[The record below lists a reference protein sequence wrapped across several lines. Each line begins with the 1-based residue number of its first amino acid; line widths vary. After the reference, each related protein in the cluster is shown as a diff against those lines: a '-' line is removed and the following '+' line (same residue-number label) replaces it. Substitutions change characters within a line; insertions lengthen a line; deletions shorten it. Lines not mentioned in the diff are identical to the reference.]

1 MTDARFVQIHTLH
14 GYPAALLNRDDSG
27 LAKRIPY
34 GGVVRTRISSQCLK
48 RHWRVADDPH
58 AIHAVPGVEQAVR
71 SRNIVDRRVVAPMR
85 EDGVAEEVAVA
96 VGAALNEGVY
106 SDKGGDEQGRQPLLL
121 GEPEIQYL
129 LEHAQ
134 AIVAEHGD
142 DAEAARKA
150 AEALFPK
157 ERANWQAFRDQTRL
171 PGGIESALFGR
182 MVTSDPGANVDAA
195 VHVAHALTVHAEESE
210 MDYFSVVD
218 DLRTADEDAGA
229 AHLGDTELTAGLFYG
244 YVVVDVPELVANVSG
259 DRDLSAKVA
268 ANLLHLIATVSPGA
282 KLGSTAPYAY
292 AEAMLVEI
300 GERQPRSLAAAFR
313 DPIAPRVDVATGALA
328 EQLAR
333 YDAAYGPHESRR
345 AMTTVPQEFPGAESG
360 ALPDISGWVKAAI
373 AGGSA

>member
-58 AIHAVPGVEQAVR
+58 AIHAVPGVEHAVR
-71 SRNIVDRRVVAPMR
+71 SRNIVDRRVVAPLC
-85 EDGVAEEVAVA
+85 EDGVADDVAKA
-96 VGAALNEGVY
+96 VGEALNEGVY
-106 SDKGGDEQGRQPLLL
+106 GDKGGVEKGRQPLLL
-121 GEPEIQYL
+121 GEPEIRYL
-129 LEHAQ
+129 LERAR

-142 DAEAARKA
+142 DASAARKA
-150 AEALFPK
+150 AEELFPK
-157 ERANWQAFRDQTRL
+157 ERANWKAFRDQTRL

-182 MVTSDPGANVDAA
+182 MVTSDPGANIDAA
-195 VHVAHALTVHAEESE
+195 IHVAHALTVHAEESE

-218 DLRTADEDAGA
+218 DLRTPDEDAGA
-229 AHLGDTELTAGLFYG
+229 AHIGDAELTAGLFYG
-244 YVVVDVPELVANVSG
+244 YVVVDVPELVSNIAG

-292 AEAMLVEI
+292 ADAMLVEI

-313 DPIAPRVDVATGALA
+313 DPVAPSVDVAAGALA
-328 EQLAR
+328 DQLVR
-333 YDAAYGPHESRR
+333 YDAVYGPHEARR
-345 AMTTVPQEFPGAESG
+345 SMATVPQEFSGAESS
-360 ALPDISGWVKAAI
+360 ALPDIAGWVESAI
-373 AGGSA
+373 AGGVA